1 MIAEG
6 GYGCVF
12 HPSIPCKPTEKP
24 NEEFVSKIV
33 KYDFNAENEIFIGKQ
48 IEKIKSWSSYFNI
61 ITHDCAPVHIS
72 QIKTEEKDKCESFSR
87 SPNSMFVILNM
98 RYIEG
103 LPFGKYLAAPEL
115 NENQRFQ
122 SNFEGYIHLLQ
133 ALNFLIQHHIVHND
147 LKSGNILFSYKK
159 EKPIIIDF
167 GLAFEMKNNEGG
179 LLDLK
184 DAKNEKLYKYFYIYA
199 PDYYIWAPEIH
210 LINYLLHKSQTKIL
224 SDIEIHDI
232 ADTIVEKNPILKKK
246 FSQDFQK
253 KYKDRL
259 FIQFKSYIDNNSNFI
274 SLLNSILKTW
284 YTWDNYSLSIFY
296 LKQLS
301 FSFGDQPF
309 FDNNYVRN
317 ILQLLLMNISP
328 FSKKRLPPKK
338 TIKIVYNWLHK
349 KDTFEKNLED
359 VFEFQNIVKKNP
371 KLWET
376 AVSDEQEMKKLTN
389 LAKRRM

>member
-6 GYGCVF
+6 GYGCIF
-12 HPSIPCKPTEKP
+12 HPSIPCKPTEEP

-33 KYDFNAENEIFIGKQ
+33 KYDFNAKNEIIIGKQ

-61 ITHDCAPVHIS
+61 ITHDCTPVHIS

-87 SPNSMFVILNM
+87 FPNAMFVILNM

-122 SNFEGYIHLLQ
+122 GNFEGYIHLLQ
-133 ALNFLIQHHIVHND
+133 ALDLLIQQRIVHND

-167 GLAFEMKNNEGG
+167 GLAFKIEHNKG
-179 LLDLK
+179 LLTVGGSN
-184 DAKNEKLYKYFYIYA
+184 NEKLYKYFYIYA

-246 FSQDFQK
+246 FSKDFQK

-259 FIQFKSYIDNNSNFI
+259 IKQFKSYIDNSSNFI

-301 FSFGDQPF
+301 FSFGEQPF

-317 ILQLLLMNISP
+317 ILHLLLMNISP
-328 FSKKRLPPKK
+328 FPKKRLSPQKTKK
-338 TIKIVYNWLHK
+338 ILYNWLHK
-349 KDTFEKNLED
+349 KDTFQETLEG
-359 VFEFQNIVKKNP
+359 VFEFQEDVVKK
-371 KLWET
+371 K
-376 AVSDEQEMKKLTN
+376 S
-389 LAKRRM
+389 

>member
-1 MIAEG
+1 M
-6 GYGCVF
+6 
-12 HPSIPCKPTEKP
+12 
-24 NEEFVSKIV
+24 
-33 KYDFNAENEIFIGKQ
+33 D
-48 IEKIKSWSSYFNI
+48 
-61 ITHDCAPVHIS
+61 
-72 QIKTEEKDKCESFSR
+72 
-87 SPNSMFVILNM
+87 
-98 RYIEG
+98 
-103 LPFGKYLAAPEL
+103 
-115 NENQRFQ
+115 
-122 SNFEGYIHLLQ
+122 
-133 ALNFLIQHHIVHND
+133 
-147 LKSGNILFSYKK
+147 
-159 EKPIIIDF
+159 
-167 GLAFEMKNNEGG
+167 
-179 LLDLK
+179 
-184 DAKNEKLYKYFYIYA
+184 IYA

-246 FSQDFQK
+246 FSKDFQK

-259 FIQFKSYIDNNSNFI
+259 IKQFKSYIDNSSNFI
-274 SLLNSILKTW
+274 TLLNSILKTW
-284 YTWDNYSLSIFY
+284 YTWDNFSLSIFY

-328 FSKKRLPPKK
+328 FSKKRLSPKK